1 MCVLL
6 HQIQRVTLEDV
17 VVCQRAVILE
27 QLIFEAEVL
36 VVTCDALLQRD
47 QGLDVADRVSGH
59 HGQGD
64 DVIVEEPHE
73 DRHDLDDKKWSN
85 NKNMVMYDIATNNL
99 C

>member
-36 VVTCDALLQRD
+36 VVTCNTLLQRD
-47 QGLDVADRVSGH
+47 QGLDVADRVSAH
-59 HGQGD
+59 HGQAD
-64 DVIVEEPHE
+64 DAVVEGPHE
-73 DRHDLDDKKWSN
+73 DRHDLDGKKYDYVWRN
-85 NKNMVMYDIATNNL
+85 NKNIWL
-99 C
+99 CMA